1 MTRDHVA
8 GHDTRVGPAAVVA
21 VNEHAAHGAPVV
33 GHPSPSHVAHGAP
46 VLSHP
51 AVAAAHH
58 APAVAAAHHP
68 AVFRG

>member
-8 GHDTRVGPAAVVA
+8 GHDTRVGPAAIVA